1 MRLTDRVALVTGSSR
16 GIGAAIAKRL
26 AADGAKI
33 ILHASATRERAEQ
46 VAAAIRSDGGS
57 ADIVIGDLAG
67 RETPA
72 RIVGEAFAV
81 HGALDILVNNA
92 AVMVPSPVTAPD
104 IDTIDLELA
113 VNVRAVIL
121 TTAEFARLTQSPHGR
136 IINISSIAG
145 THGSYGRPVYSAAK
159 GAMEAYTRAVA
170 QELGE
175 RGITV
180 NAVQPGTTRTEVLEQ
195 TEASEGRSW
204 SDIVS
209 RWTALR
215 RLGRPEDI
223 ADIVAF
229 VASDEGR
236 WLTGV
241 TLAATGGAVA
251 AGSTIAAYTE

>member
-180 NAVQPGTTRTEVLEQ
+180 NAVQPRTEVLEQ